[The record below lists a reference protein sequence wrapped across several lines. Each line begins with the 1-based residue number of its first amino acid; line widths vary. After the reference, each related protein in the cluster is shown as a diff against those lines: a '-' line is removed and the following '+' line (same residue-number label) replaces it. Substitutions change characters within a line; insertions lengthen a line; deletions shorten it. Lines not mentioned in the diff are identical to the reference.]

1 MNASDDAGPS
11 TVGRWQ
17 LKGWLSALALLL
29 LLAGLAAL
37 AVPSGYEGTSL
48 WILDPMHEIRQADAV
63 GMVLLMM
70 GSLLSWATAL
80 AWQWR
85 LL

>member
-1 MNASDDAGPS
+1 MNVLDDTGPGAAG
-11 TVGRWQ
+11 RLQ
-17 LKGWLSALALLL
+17 LKGWLSALALVL

-37 AVPSGYEGTSL
+37 AVPNGYEGASL
-48 WILDPMHEIRQADAV
+48 WVLGPMHEICQADAV